1 MSTNVMRVVLAERG
15 MLPSFF
21 CMQFNGSPFV
31 LGQISELCSGSTR
44 DFLNQTILSSLIFP
58 LPPLSEQHRI
68 VAEVERRLSVVA
80 ELEATVMAN
89 LARAGRLRQAV
100 LKRAFEGKLV
110 SQDPADE
117 SASVLLER
125 IRAEKRAS
133 LSAGSPSK
141 RRVNTQELL
150 PYDL

>member
-1 MSTNVMRVVLAERG
+1 MSTQPATIVQRLWNYCNVL
-15 MLPSFF
+15 
-21 CMQFNGSPFV
+21 
-31 LGQISELCSGSTR
+31 R
-44 DFLNQTILSSLIFP
+44 DDGVSYGDYVDQ
-58 LPPLSEQHRI
+58 
-68 VAEVERRLSVVA
+68 RRW
-80 ELEATVMAN
+80 
-89 LARAGRLRQAV
+89 QAV